1 MGKNRERI
9 LWMCLMLRYLRNKDL
24 IKQSLLDEV
33 TIIGAGG
40 IASALVTILAQMG
53 FKKFHIWDDDKL
65 EEHNLSTTAYPEA
78 FLGCSKVECA
88 TNAIFAHQGDAEIT
102 QHITRWEPGDYLSDI
117 VLLTPDN
124 METRLDVHMDW
135 KRNTNRKA
143 LIDMRMGALTM
154 EVISVEKDND
164 NFGKTWQPSNKIS
177 DEACTA
183 KHTIFTANVVAGLGA
198 SQLFNVLHNRSYW
211 QYIRQSLAPLSFGR
225 EYPINKINNEVKDG
239 FKKAKEKDSVSKS
252 INNALVRTTQ
262 GRQDNN
268 VEQIR

>member
-1 MGKNRERI
+1 
-9 LWMCLMLRYLRNKDL
+9 MLRYLRNKDL
-24 IKQSLLDEV
+24 IKQSLLDEI

-40 IASALVTILAQMG
+40 IASALVTILVQMG

-65 EEHNLSTTAYPEA
+65 EEHNLSTTAYPENM
-78 FLGCSKVECA
+78 LGMHKAECA
-88 TNAIFAHQGDAEIT
+88 TNMIFKYNNKANIT
-102 QHITRWEPGDYLSDI
+102 QYVKRWVPGDYLSDI
-117 VLLTPDN
+117 VMLTPDN

-135 KRNTNRKA
+135 KRNDNRRA

-154 EVISVEKDND
+154 EVISIEKDND
-164 NFGKTWQPSNKIS
+164 NFIKTWQSSNKIS

-225 EYPINKINNEVKDG
+225 EYPINKINNEVNNDIKESQ
-239 FKKAKEKDSVSKS
+239 KKSGVSKS
-252 INNALVRTTQ
+252 GNFALVRTTQ

-268 VEQIR
+268 VKQA

>member
-1 MGKNRERI
+1 
-9 LWMCLMLRYLRNKDL
+9 MLRYLRNKDL
-24 IKQSLLDEV
+24 INQSLLDEV

-40 IASALVTILAQMG
+40 IASALVAMLAQMG

-65 EEHNLSTTAYPEA
+65 EEHNLSTTAYPEDY
-78 FLGCSKVECA
+78 LGMHKVECA
-88 TNAIFAHQGDAEIT
+88 SNIIWVHNKKGTNVT
-102 QHITRWEPGDYLSDI
+102 QYVKRWEPGDYLSDI

-135 KRNTNRKA
+135 RKNSNRRA

-154 EVISVEKDND
+154 EVISVDKDND
-164 NFGKTWQPSNKIS
+164 NFAKTWQPCSKIS

-211 QYIRQSLAPLSFGR
+211 QYIRQSLAPLCFGR
-225 EYPINKINNEVKDG
+225 EYPINKINNEVENG
-239 FKKAKEKDSVSKS
+239 IEESQKKTRVDKS
-252 INNALVRTTQ
+252 RHIALVRTTQ
-262 GRQDNN
+262 GRQDNYA
-268 VEQIR
+268 EQPR

>member
-1 MGKNRERI
+1 
-9 LWMCLMLRYLRNKDL
+9 MLRYLRNKDL
-24 IKQSLLDEV
+24 IKQSLLNEV

-65 EEHNLSTTAYPEA
+65 EEHNLSTTAYPENYI
-78 FLGCSKVECA
+78 GYTKVECA
-88 TNAIFAHQGDAEIT
+88 AKMIHMYDKSIDVTMCIK
-102 QHITRWEPGDYLSDI
+102 RWEPGDYLSNI

-135 KRNTNRKA
+135 KRNDNRRA

-164 NFGKTWQPSNKIS
+164 NFGKTWQPSSKIS

-225 EYPINKINNEVKDG
+225 EYPINKINNEVTNG
-239 FKKAKEKDSVSKS
+239 AKESKS
-252 INNALVRTTQ
+252 STSVNKPEHNVIVRTTQ
-262 GRQDNN
+262 GRQNN
-268 VEQIR
+268 NAQQT

>member
-1 MGKNRERI
+1 
-9 LWMCLMLRYLRNKDL
+9 MLRYLRNKDL
-24 IKQSLLDEV
+24 INQSLLGEV

-40 IASALVTILAQMG
+40 IASALVIILAQMG

-65 EEHNLSTTAYPEA
+65 EEHNISTTAYPENYV
-78 FLGCSKVECA
+78 GRIKVKCA
-88 TNAIFAHQGDAEIT
+88 ENMILWHQKGAKIHT
-102 QHITRWEPGDYLSDI
+102 YFKKWEPGSYLSDI

-135 KRNTNRKA
+135 KRNKNRKA

-154 EVISVEKDND
+154 EVISVDKDND
-164 NFGKTWQPSNKIS
+164 IFGKTWKPSNKIS

-225 EYPINKINNEVKDG
+225 EYPVNKINNEVENG
-239 FKKAKEKDSVSKS
+239 AKESESKTSVSKS
-252 INNALVRTTQ
+252 QHNAIVRTTK
-262 GRQDNN
+262 GRQNN
-268 VEQIR
+268 YAKQT

>member
-1 MGKNRERI
+1 
-9 LWMCLMLRYLRNKDL
+9 MLRYLRNKDL
-24 IKQSLLDEV
+24 INQSFLDEI

-65 EEHNLSTTAYPEA
+65 EEHNLSTTAYPENYIGMHKA
-78 FLGCSKVECA
+78 DCA
-88 TNAIFAHQGDAEIT
+88 KNCILFHQKGAEVSMYLK
-102 QHITRWEPGDYLSDI
+102 RWKPGDYLSDI
-117 VLLTPDN
+117 VMLTPDN

-154 EVISVEKDND
+154 EVISCEKDND
-164 NFGKTWQPSNKIS
+164 IFGKTWQASDKIS

-225 EYPINKINNEVKDG
+225 EYPINKITEVENGVKENENKS
-239 FKKAKEKDSVSKS
+239 SVSKS
-252 INNALVRTTQ
+252 RHSVIVRTTQ

-268 VEQIR
+268 AQQT

>member
-1 MGKNRERI
+1 
-9 LWMCLMLRYLRNKDL
+9 MLRYLRNKDL
-24 IKQSLLDEV
+24 INQSLLSEV

-65 EEHNLSTTAYPEA
+65 EEHNLSTTAYPDDFVGA
-78 FLGCSKVECA
+78 SKVSCA
-88 TNAIFAHQGDAEIT
+88 KEMIYKFNKKAVVDMYLK
-102 QHITRWEPGDYLSDI
+102 RWEPGCYLSDI

-124 METRLDVHMDW
+124 METRLDVHMQW
-135 KRNTNRKA
+135 KKNNNRKA

-154 EVISVEKDND
+154 EVISVDKDND
-164 NFGKTWQPSNKIS
+164 NFGKTWQPSSAIS

-211 QYIRQSLAPLSFGR
+211 QYIRHSLAPLSFGR
-225 EYPINKINNEVKDG
+225 EYPINKITEVKDG
-239 FKKAKEKDSVSKS
+239 TEKSENKTSVDKS
-252 INNALVRTTQ
+252 RHNVAVRTTQ
-262 GRQDNN
+262 GRQDNY
-268 VEQIR
+268 VKQA

>member
-1 MGKNRERI
+1 
-9 LWMCLMLRYLRNKDL
+9 MLRYLRNKDL
-24 IKQSLLDEV
+24 INQSLLDEV

-40 IASALVTILAQMG
+40 IASAFVTILAQMG

-65 EEHNLSTTAYPEA
+65 EEHNLSTTAYPESM
-78 FLGCSKVECA
+78 LGEAKVTCA
-88 TNAIFAHQGDAEIT
+88 TSSIYMHQSGANVT
-102 QHITRWEPGDYLSDI
+102 QYIKRWEPGDYLSDI

-135 KRNTNRKA
+135 KRNNNRRA

-183 KHTIFTANVVAGLGA
+183 KHTIFTANIVAGLGA

-225 EYPINKINNEVKDG
+225 EYPINKITEVKDNG
-239 FKKAKEKDSVSKS
+239 VEKSQNKASIGKS
-252 INNALVRTTQ
+252 RHNAVVRTTQ
-262 GRQDNN
+262 GRQDNYA
-268 VEQIR
+268 EQTQ

>member
-1 MGKNRERI
+1 
-9 LWMCLMLRYLRNKDL
+9 MLRYLRNKDL

-53 FKKFHIWDDDKL
+53 FKRIHIWDDDKL
-65 EEHNLSTTAYPEA
+65 EEHNLSTTAYPEGM
-78 FLGCSKVECA
+78 LGNTKVACA
-88 TNAIFAHQGDAEIT
+88 GEMIYRYNDKTDVNLYVK
-102 QHITRWEPGDYLSDI
+102 RWKPGDYLSNI
-117 VLLTPDN
+117 VMLTPDN

-135 KRNTNRKA
+135 KRNDNRRA

-164 NFGKTWQPSNKIS
+164 NFGKTWQASNKIS

-183 KHTIFTANVVAGLGA
+183 KHTIFTANIVAGLGA

-225 EYPINKINNEVKDG
+225 EYPINKINNEVTNG
-239 FKKAKEKDSVSKS
+239 IEKSQDKTRIDKPRHS
-252 INNALVRTTQ
+252 ALVRTTQ
-262 GRQDNN
+262 GRQNN
-268 VEQIR
+268 NAQQAR

>member
-1 MGKNRERI
+1 
-9 LWMCLMLRYLRNKDL
+9 MLRYLRNKDL
-24 IKQSLLDEV
+24 INQSLLDEV

-65 EEHNLSTTAYPEA
+65 EEHNLSTTAYPEE
-78 FLGCSKVECA
+78 FLGLNKAECA
-88 TNAIFAHQGDAEIT
+88 MNMIYKFNKEAEIT
-102 QHITRWEPGDYLSDI
+102 TYITRWEPGYDLSDI

-135 KRNTNRKA
+135 KRNDNRRA

-154 EVISVEKDND
+154 EVISVDKDND

-183 KHTIFTANVVAGLGA
+183 KHTIFTANIVAGLGA

-225 EYPINKINNEVKDG
+225 EYPINKITEVIKDG
-239 FKKAKEKDSVSKS
+239 TEKSENKTSVDKS
-252 INNALVRTTQ
+252 RHNVIVRTTQ
-262 GRQDNN
+262 GRQNN
-268 VEQIR
+268 YAEQT

>member
-1 MGKNRERI
+1 
-9 LWMCLMLRYLRNKDL
+9 MLRYLRNKDL
-24 IKQSLLDEV
+24 INQSFLGEV
-33 TIIGAGG
+33 TVIGAGG

-53 FKKFHIWDDDKL
+53 FKKFHIWDNDKL
-65 EEHNLSTTAYPEA
+65 EEHNLSTTAYPEHL
-78 FLGCSKVECA
+78 LGMYKVECA
-88 TNAIFAHQGDAEIT
+88 TVSINQFNEEADIT
-102 QHITRWEPGDYLSDI
+102 QYVKRWEPGDYLSNI

-135 KRNTNRKA
+135 KRNKNRKA

-154 EVISVEKDND
+154 EVISVDKDND
-164 NFGKTWQPSNKIS
+164 IFGKTWKPSNKIS

-225 EYPINKINNEVKDG
+225 EYPINKINNEVENGIKEG
-239 FKKAKEKDSVSKS
+239 QKKTSVNKS
-252 INNALVRTTQ
+252 RHIAVVRTTQ
-262 GRQDNN
+262 GRQDNYAK
-268 VEQIR
+268 QT

>member
-1 MGKNRERI
+1 
-9 LWMCLMLRYLRNKDL
+9 MLRYLRNKDL

-88 TNAIFAHQGDAEIT
+88 TNAIYAHQKDANIT
-102 QHITRWEPGDYLSDI
+102 QYVKRWEPGNYLSDI

-135 KRNTNRKA
+135 KRNDNRRA

-164 NFGKTWQPSNKIS
+164 NFIKTWQASNKIS

-225 EYPINKINNEVKDG
+225 EYPINKINNEVNNDIKESQ
-239 FKKAKEKDSVSKS
+239 KKSGVSKS
-252 INNALVRTTQ
+252 RHSVIVRTTQ

-268 VEQIR
+268 AKQA

>member
-1 MGKNRERI
+1 
-9 LWMCLMLRYLRNKDL
+9 MLRYLRNKDL

-65 EEHNLSTTAYPEA
+65 EEHNLSTTAYPEE
-78 FLGCSKVECA
+78 FLGKSKVECA
-88 TNAIFAHQGDAEIT
+88 ANMVYQYDKNAGVDMYIK
-102 QHITRWEPGDYLSDI
+102 RWEPGCHLSDI

-135 KRNTNRKA
+135 KKKEDRRA

-154 EVISVEKDND
+154 EVISVDKDND

-198 SQLFNVLHNRSYW
+198 SQLFNVLHNRPYW

-225 EYPINKINNEVKDG
+225 EYPINKITEVKRDG
-239 FKKAKEKDSVSKS
+239 IEKSQNKTSVDKS
-252 INNALVRTTQ
+252 RHNVIVRTTQ
-262 GRQDNN
+262 GRQNN
-268 VEQIR
+268 YAEQT

>member
-1 MGKNRERI
+1 
-9 LWMCLMLRYLRNKDL
+9 MLRYLRNKDL
-24 IKQSLLDEV
+24 INQSLLDEV

-65 EEHNLSTTAYPEA
+65 EEHNLSTTAYPEE
-78 FLGCSKVECA
+78 FLGLNKAECA
-88 TNAIFAHQGDAEIT
+88 MNMIYKFNKEAEIT
-102 QHITRWEPGDYLSDI
+102 TYITRWEPGYDLSDI

-135 KRNTNRKA
+135 KRNDNRRA

-225 EYPINKINNEVKDG
+225 EYPVNKITEV
-239 FKKAKEKDSVSKS
+239 
-252 INNALVRTTQ
+252 INNGTEKSENKTRVDKPRHTAIVRTTQ
-262 GRQDNN
+262 GWQDNYAK
-268 VEQIR
+268 QT

>member
-1 MGKNRERI
+1 
-9 LWMCLMLRYLRNKDL
+9 MLRYLRNKDL

-65 EEHNLSTTAYPEA
+65 EEHNLSTTAYPEK
-78 FLGCSKVECA
+78 FLGKSKVECA
-88 TNAIFAHQGDAEIT
+88 ANMVYQYDKNAGVAMYIK
-102 QHITRWEPGDYLSDI
+102 RWEPGCYLSDI

-135 KRNTNRKA
+135 KQNDNRRA

-154 EVISVEKDND
+154 EVISVDKDND
-164 NFGKTWQPSNKIS
+164 NFGKTWQPSDKIS

-183 KHTIFTANVVAGLGA
+183 KHTIFTANIVAGLGA

-225 EYPINKINNEVKDG
+225 EYPINKINNEVTING
-239 FKKAKEKDSVSKS
+239 TKESQEKTSVDKS
-252 INNALVRTTQ
+252 RHSVIVRTTQ

-268 VEQIR
+268 AKQVR

>member
-1 MGKNRERI
+1 
-9 LWMCLMLRYLRNKDL
+9 MLRYLRNKDL
-24 IKQSLLDEV
+24 INQSLLDEV

-65 EEHNLSTTAYPEA
+65 EEHNISTTAYPESHIG
-78 FLGCSKVECA
+78 LHKVVCA
-88 TNAIFAHQGDAEIT
+88 RRNIHVFNKEAKVDMYD
-102 QHITRWEPGDYLSDI
+102 RKWEPGDYLSDI

-135 KRNTNRKA
+135 KRNDNRRA

-154 EVISVEKDND
+154 EVISVDKDND
-164 NFGKTWQPSNKIS
+164 IFGKTWQPSNKIS

-225 EYPINKINNEVKDG
+225 EFPVNKITEVKDNG
-239 FKKAKEKDSVSKS
+239 TEKSENKTRVDKPRH
-252 INNALVRTTQ
+252 NAFVRTTQ
-262 GRQDNN
+262 GRQDNYA
-268 VEQIR
+268 EQT

>member
-1 MGKNRERI
+1 
-9 LWMCLMLRYLRNKDL
+9 MLRYLRNKDL

-65 EEHNLSTTAYPEA
+65 EEHNLSTTAYPESM
-78 FLGCSKVECA
+78 LGETKVRCA
-88 TNAIFAHQGDAEIT
+88 AEMIHQYDKNINVNMYLK
-102 QHITRWEPGDYLSDI
+102 RWEPSNHLSDI

-135 KRNTNRKA
+135 KRNDNRRA

-164 NFGKTWQPSNKIS
+164 NFGKTWQPSNQIS

-225 EYPINKINNEVKDG
+225 EYPVNKITEV
-239 FKKAKEKDSVSKS
+239 
-252 INNALVRTTQ
+252 INNGTEKSENKTSVDKSRHNVIVRTTQ

-268 VEQIR
+268 VKQA

>member
-1 MGKNRERI
+1 
-9 LWMCLMLRYLRNKDL
+9 MLRYLRNKDL
-24 IKQSLLDEV
+24 INQSLLNEV

-78 FLGCSKVECA
+78 FLGFKKVECA
-88 TNAIFAHQGDAEIT
+88 ANAIYAHQKDADIT
-102 QHITRWEPGDYLSDI
+102 QYVKRWEPGCHLSDI

-154 EVISVEKDND
+154 EVISVDKDND
-164 NFGKTWQPSNKIS
+164 IFGKTWQPSNKIS

-225 EYPINKINNEVKDG
+225 EFPVNKITEVKDNG
-239 FKKAKEKDSVSKS
+239 TEKSENKTRVDKPRH
-252 INNALVRTTQ
+252 NAFVRTTQ
-262 GRQDNN
+262 GRQDNYA
-268 VEQIR
+268 EQT